1 VTLFDVYECAINPPK
16 LEAKIAEGEEL
27 FPTADYISIDDTVYV
42 AHRELSSTFG
52 EWRDRASELLTH
64 GVRPCCCGSDSL
76 CVLLRRRF
84 RWGASLSV
92 SLWGHKAIPVTN
104 QHANA

>member
-1 VTLFDVYECAINPPK
+1 LKTICCKCILLHKVLYDYVTLFDVYECAINPPK

-42 AHRELSSTFG
+42 AHREL
-52 EWRDRASELLTH
+52 
-64 GVRPCCCGSDSL
+64 L